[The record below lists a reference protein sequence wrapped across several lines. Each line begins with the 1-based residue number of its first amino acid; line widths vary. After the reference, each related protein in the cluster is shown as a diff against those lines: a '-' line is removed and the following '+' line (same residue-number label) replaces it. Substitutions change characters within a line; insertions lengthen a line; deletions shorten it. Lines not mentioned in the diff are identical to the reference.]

1 MAKDRIGFI
10 GTGIMGK
17 PMAFNL
23 LKAGYPVT
31 IHNRTKTKAQPLI
44 SEGAIWADSPAEVAN
59 NSDVVITLPARYTRR
74 QAGPV
79 R

>member
-1 MAKDRIGFI
+1 
-10 GTGIMGK
+10 MGK

-31 IHNRTKTKAQPLI
+31 IHPAGLPDTKAKAQPLI